1 MGLREM
7 PIYEYEAVSPGR
19 KCRRCSFIFEVLQ
32 RISDPPLASC
42 PECGR
47 KVRRRISRPRV
58 ILPGSA
64 GGEDEVERKVADYE
78 RKGMYSHAAEL
89 ADKAS
94 EKPEKARLKERA
106 MENYKKA
113 GYNF

>member
-1 MGLREM
+1 M
-7 PIYEYEAVSPGR
+7 PIYEYEAASPGR
-19 KCRRCSFIFEVLQ
+19 KCRKCSFVFEVLQ

-47 KVRRRISRPRV
+47 EVRRRISRARV

-64 GGEDEVERKVADYE
+64 RGQDEVERKVADYE
-78 RKGMYSHAAEL
+78 SKGMYSHAAEL
-89 ADKAS
+89 ADKES

>member
-1 MGLREM
+1 M
-7 PIYEYEAVSPGR
+7 PIYEYEAKSSGR
-19 KCRRCSFIFEVLQ
+19 KCRKCSSGFEVIQ
-32 RISDPPLASC
+32 RLSDPPLSSC
-42 PECGR
+42 PECGGE
-47 KVRRRISRPRV
+47 VRRRISRPRV

-64 GGEDEVERKVADYE
+64 RGEDEVERKVADYE
-78 RKGMYSHAAEL
+78 SKGMYSHAAEL
-89 ADKAS
+89 ADKES